1 MKLTLVKP
9 ERKPKCEG
17 GLGSDF
23 GSNRGRLKN
32 RISISKCWRSFISVF
47 RSAIFKKCWLT
58 QIAGTYWYLGLV
70 LKFINKVKH
79 FKCMPLSQL
88 EPKLEPGAGATENGS
103 TPQDRNTG
111 FHTTLGFQVINFS
124 SHATKMYL
132 CIFFLANSILLFSFL
147 FRAAAQPSRYWRHAG
162 EQPGGH
168 GRGSGHEV
176 NKQSYCLSAS
186 TGVAGGGG

>member
-9 ERKPKCEG
+9 ERNPKCEG

-58 QIAGTYWYLGLV
+58 MPVPTGIYLGLV

-79 FKCMPLSQL
+79 FKCMPLSHL

-111 FHTTLGFQVINFS
+111 FHTTLGFQVIKLFLSCNEDVFV
-124 SHATKMYL
+124 H
-132 CIFFLANSILLFSFL
+132 FFLSKFDPFILVLVQSCCSTIPIL
-147 FRAAAQPSRYWRHAG
+147 TPPWWTT
-162 EQPGGH
+162 
-168 GRGSGHEV
+168 RGTRPRRWPRG
-176 NKQSYCLSAS
+176 KQSYCLSAS